1 MSDGSKTPRHW
12 RLPSQLVFVLVFL
25 VLAPIAVVV
34 WINARDVE
42 RQSLQRETVALEHR
56 AAEAARRLEE
66 RVGRLRAYVEHVATN
81 PAILSAVDTAPGKG
95 GDVLA
100 KAEAWDEGHPEIH
113 ELLVSVRNANPWFRN
128 VYLLSES
135 GVCISAS
142 ERDRTPAMVGR
153 VYDYRPYFRA
163 PVDNA
168 EPFVSDL
175 LKNATSSGTGIF
187 VSAPIMKNGEVLAV
201 AVLKVD
207 SFALHDVVADLSQRA
222 GRALLVDRFGVVVS
236 DALDGQ
242 VQTVDKPGSIQFR
255 PLTDVGRYVPRFEET
270 KRYGDPS
277 GENYLDRIAQPLGL
291 DDLWSALRTQASG
304 ASEFP
309 LTDEAEAE
317 KVPSMM
323 GYSPVWSLTSEPYG
337 YVVLAEPAASF
348 REPLLDLG
356 RDALIRF
363 AVVMVAIGIL
373 SLLFIRRV
381 GVRLRALER
390 SAGAAKSEPH
400 AKTTP
405 PSSQSGP
412 ARAAIV
418 NRLIRR
424 VRAPLSEAEQQLE
437 KLSSEEVDDAANR
450 LAEARDQLDGILLLA
465 PGEPKIAM
473 QRRRFELRALLEE
486 VVEHARPA
494 AELHETKVTLNA
506 EDLGEITSDRRK
518 LALVLG
524 NLLSNACQYTRRGN
538 VTVTAQRNEDGFT
551 ITIEDDGIGMT
562 QRQIERVTDPFADE
576 SGDVPLG
583 VVVAV
588 RGSQL
593 LGGSLK
599 LTSAPDEGTT
609 AVVRLPLR

>member
-1 MSDGSKTPRHW
+1 MSDGSKTPRRW

-81 PAILSAVDTAPGKG
+81 PEILSAVDSAPGKG
-95 GDVLA
+95 GDVVA

-168 EPFVSDL
+168 APFVSDL

-187 VSAPIMKNGEVLAV
+187 VSAPIMKGGEVLAV

-236 DALDGQ
+236 DAVDGQ

-270 KRYGDPS
+270 KRYGDPG
-277 GENYLDRIAQPLGL
+277 GENYLDRIAKPLGL
-291 DDLWSALRTQASG
+291 DDLWSALRTQATG

-309 LTDEAEAE
+309 LTDEAE

-363 AVVMVAIGIL
+363 AVVIVAIGFL
-373 SLLFIRRV
+373 ALLFIRRV
-381 GVRLRALER
+381 GVRLRALEQR
-390 SAGAAKSEPH
+390 AGASTAKPSAAASP
-400 AKTTP
+400 P
-405 PSSQSGP
+405 PSRSGP

-418 NRLIRR
+418 NRLVRL
-424 VRAPLSEAEQQLE
+424 VRAPLKEAEHQLE
-437 KLSSEEVDDAANR
+437 KLDGEAADEVADR
-450 LAEARDQLDGILLLA
+450 LLEAGNQLDGVLLLA

-473 QRRRFELRALLEE
+473 QRRRFELQPLLEE
-486 VVEHARPA
+486 VVDRARPA
-494 AELHETKVTLNA
+494 AELHETEVSLKA
-506 EDLGEITSDRRK
+506 DDLGEITTDRRK

-524 NLLSNACQYTRRGN
+524 NLLSNACQYTRRGK
-538 VTVTAQRNEDGFT
+538 VLVTAKRGEDGFT

-562 QRQIERVTDPFADE
+562 QRQIDRVTDPFADE
-576 SGDVPLG
+576 SDDVSLG

-599 LTSAPDEGTT
+599 LSSAPDEGTT
-609 AVVRLPLR
+609 AVVHLPLR

>member
-1 MSDGSKTPRHW
+1 M
-12 RLPSQLVFVLVFL
+12 FL

-81 PAILSAVDTAPGKG
+81 PSIVSAVDTAPGKG
-95 GDVLA
+95 GDVVA
-100 KAEAWDEGHPEIH
+100 KAESWDAAHPEIH

-142 ERDRTPAMVGR
+142 ENDRKPAMVGR

-163 PVDNA
+163 PIDNA

-187 VSAPIMKNGEVLAV
+187 VSAPIMKDGEVLAV

-222 GRALLVDRFGVVVS
+222 GRALLVDRFGVIVS
-236 DALDGQ
+236 DAVDGQ
-242 VQTVDKPGSIQFR
+242 VQMVGKDDSLQFR

-270 KRYGDPS
+270 KRYGDPG
-277 GENYLDRIAQPLGL
+277 GENYLDRISQPLGL
-291 DDLWSALRTQASG
+291 DNLWSALRTQASG
-304 ASEFP
+304 ASEFD
-309 LTDEAEAE
+309 LADHAE

-363 AVVMVAIGIL
+363 AVVIIAIGFL
-373 SLLFIRRV
+373 ALLFIRRV
-381 GVRLRALER
+381 GLRLRTLER
-390 SAGAAKSEPH
+390 NAGSPSAEPSSEAGP
-400 AKTTP
+400 P
-405 PSSQSGP
+405 PSKSGP
-412 ARAAIV
+412 ARTAIV
-418 NRLIRR
+418 NRLLRR
-424 VRAPLSEAEQQLE
+424 VRAPMAEAAQQLE
-437 KLSSEEVDDAANR
+437 KLSGDELEAVADR
-450 LAEARDQLDGILLLA
+450 LAEASDQLDGILLLA

-473 QRRRFELRALLEE
+473 QRRRFDLRALLEE
-486 VVEHARPA
+486 VVERARPA
-494 AELHETKVTLNA
+494 AELHETEVSLEA
-506 EDLGEITSDRRK
+506 DELGEITTDRRK
-518 LALVLG
+518 LMIVLYTLVG
-524 NLLSNACQYTRRGN
+524 NACRYTRRGKVS
-538 VTVTAQRNEDGFT
+538 VTGERDDDGFS
-551 ITIEDDGIGMT
+551 ITIADTGIGMT
-562 QRQIERVTDPFADE
+562 QRQLERVTDPFADE
-576 SGDVPLG
+576 SGNMPLG

-588 RGSQL
+588 RGSEL
-593 LGGSLK
+593 LGGSLQ

-609 AVVRLPLR
+609 AVVRLPVR

>member
-34 WINARDVE
+34 WINAREVE

-81 PAILSAVDTAPGKG
+81 PAILSAVDTAPVKG

-163 PVDNA
+163 PIDNA

-187 VSAPIMKNGEVLAV
+187 VSAPILKNGEVLAV

-277 GENYLDRIAQPLGL
+277 GENYLDRIAKPLGL

-317 KVPSMM
+317 QVPSMM

-400 AKTTP
+400 AKAAP

-412 ARAAIV
+412 ARAAIID
-418 NRLIRR
+418 RLIRR
-424 VRAPLSEAEQQLE
+424 VRAPLSEAEHQLE
-437 KLSSEEVDDAANR
+437 KLSSEEANEAANR
-450 LAEARDQLDGILLLA
+450 LSEARDQLDGILLLA

-473 QRRRFELRALLEE
+473 QRRRFELQALLEE

-494 AELHETKVTLNA
+494 AELHETKVTLKSD
-506 EDLGEITSDRRK
+506 DLGEITSDRRK

-524 NLLSNACQYTRRGN
+524 NLLSNACQYTRRGS
-538 VTVTAQRNEDGFT
+538 VTVTAKRDEDGFT

-593 LGGSLK
+593 LGGSLE

-609 AVVRLPLR
+609 VVVRLPLR